1 MRRSRTTKKNHRKN
15 NLKKAIYCGSFNPF
29 HDGHFF
35 VLKSG
40 LADFHYIYLLVCQN
54 EKKPLHNLEKSAEQT
69 EQYLKQKKVD
79 LKRIKILIN
88 NGLTVKYINENLD
101 TKTIIRGYRN
111 IKDKIYEKKLLKKYQ
126 TMDKQINF
134 VLYKS
139 PKNLKKMSSKKI
151 NS

>member
-1 MRRSRTTKKNHRKN
+1 MRRSRTTKKSYREN

-40 LADFHYIYLLVCQN
+40 LADFNYVYILICQN
-54 EKKPLHNLEKSAEQT
+54 ENKPLHNLKKSAEQT
-69 EQYLKQKKVD
+69 RKYLEKKDVD
-79 LKRIKILIN
+79 LAKIKILIN
-88 NGLTVKYINENLD
+88 DGLTVKYINENLD

-111 IKDKIYEKKLLKKYQ
+111 IKDKIYEKKLLKKYRS
-126 TMDKQINF
+126 MDKQINF
-134 VLYKS
+134 ILYKS
-139 PKNLKKMSSKKI
+139 PKNLRKISSKKI